1 MEFIKK
7 HLRFRAFDKLIA
19 LSAAILSIMAFLG
32 VDKNI
37 VGDYLSNILSYE
49 MSVPAVAIFSLGIA
63 AIFTFK
69 LQYEK
74 RKKRFN
80 DKFHRN
86 TEALAG
92 FATALNLLPVN
103 DSVCG
108 LYIGIRRVGEVG
120 SVKYFLQFL
129 TITKVSENDFRFLL
143 FDNYDGKEWFIEGAC
158 IKVQN
163 SLILKGAIDCQRDA
177 VHTLYLKCPTHA
189 NSEKLEGVISL
200 TRLDVTSAM
209 STKLIFNKICNM
221 PDIGVL
227 PKDAFRSSKL
237 GEADFKVARVYEES
251 ELLEVM
257 PYIRFLGKTNNL
269 IKMKEYIDSEPNDP
283 YVVHS

>member
-7 HLRFRAFDKLIA
+7 HLRFRAVDKLIA

-32 VDKNI
+32 VDKNL

-49 MSVPAVAIFSLGIA
+49 ISVPTVAIVLLGIA
-63 AIFTFK
+63 SIFTFK

-74 RKKRFN
+74 KKQRFT

-86 TEALAG
+86 TEALTG
-92 FATALNLLPVN
+92 FTSALNLLPVN

-143 FDNYDGKEWFIEGAC
+143 FDNYDGKEWYIEGAC

-209 STKLIFNKICNM
+209 STKLVFNKISDM
-221 PDIGVL
+221 PYIGIL

-237 GEADFKVARVYEES
+237 GEADFQVACVYEES
-251 ELLEVM
+251 ELLEVISD
-257 PYIRFLGKTNNL
+257 IRFLGKGNDL
-269 IKMKEYIDSEPNDP
+269 MKMKEYVDLEPNDP
-283 YVVHS
+283 YVVQS